1 MVECILESH
10 NIGNLKLIF
19 FLLGFNFV
27 LVVFVKIVL
36 LRLTQACLSMI
47 KFVPIEG
54 LLVDV
59 EDTGL
64 DEFDEEGELL
74 DLLFDLRAWG
84 DLLLLLLLD

>member
-1 MVECILESH
+1 M
-10 NIGNLKLIF
+10 
-19 FLLGFNFV
+19 
-27 LVVFVKIVL
+27 FVKIVL
-36 LRLTQACLSMI
+36 LSLTQACVSMT

-74 DLLFDLRAWG
+74 DLLFDLWARG